1 MAFLSDVITKNYDH
15 FPRLVKMVKRPQAI
29 MQNITKTILSFWVLW
44 SVIPLHSPY
53 TLAEPV
59 RASTHSVFVGEFQ
72 TEYLEEDLNIEQGA
86 VRSAWASTLK
96 AQDTASEEILR
107 ENVGVWAENA
117 YKTIL
122 RGNKTILYRI
132 MMCESGGNPK
142 AQNPNSSAK
151 GLFQFIDSTW
161 KENCKGNIFNPNDNY
176 ACAERMVLQEDKISH
191 WSASKSC
198 WE

>member
-1 MAFLSDVITKNYDH
+1 MKTK
-15 FPRLVKMVKRPQAI
+15 L
-29 MQNITKTILSFWVLW
+29 TILSFWVLW

-86 VRSAWASTLK
+86 VRSAWVD
-96 AQDTASEEILR
+96 AQDTASEEILG
-107 ENVGVWAENA
+107 EDVGVGAENA

-132 MMCESGGNPK
+132 MM
-142 AQNPNSSAK
+142 
-151 GLFQFIDSTW
+151 
-161 KENCKGNIFNPNDNY
+161 
-176 ACAERMVLQEDKISH
+176 
-191 WSASKSC
+191 
-198 WE
+198 